1 MEENLS
7 VENNL
12 IEAPKRSQFL
22 TVLCV
27 LSFVMCGISFLSG
40 IWSIYQST
48 PETMQ
53 QNIEQVRTVNP
64 EMADRMEDQI
74 IEMQSNP
81 YSKVA
86 PYLSLVYTLLSFLG
100 VMMMWNLT
108 KKGFYIYAI
117 AEILPYTG
125 FILMGKNSLS
135 MMGPPG
141 SGGTMIAMA
150 VMVIMVVVDVIF
162 VALYAK
168 NLKDMVK

>member
-1 MEENLS
+1 MEENITL
-7 VENNL
+7 ENNFN
-12 IEAPKRSQFL
+12 EAPKRSQFL

-40 IWSIYQST
+40 IWSIYQSS
-48 PETMQ
+48 PEAMQ

-64 EMADRMEDQI
+64 EMADKMEDQI

>member
-1 MEENLS
+1 M
-7 VENNL
+7 
-12 IEAPKRSQFL
+12 
-22 TVLCV
+22 C
-27 LSFVMCGISFLSG
+27 LSFVMCGISFLSE
-40 IWSIYQST
+40 IWSIYQSS

-141 SGGTMIAMA
+141 SGGTMIYTHGSYG
-150 VMVIMVVVDVIF
+150 IYGSCRCYF
-162 VALYAK
+162 CSTYAR

>member
-7 VENNL
+7 LENNL

-22 TVLCV
+22 TILCV

-40 IWSIYQST
+40 IWSIYQSS

-53 QNIEQVRTVNP
+53 QNIEQVRAVNP

-162 VALYAK
+162 VALYAR

>member
-1 MEENLS
+1 MEENITL
-7 VENNL
+7 ENNL
-12 IEAPKRSQFL
+12 NETPKRSQFL

-40 IWSIYQST
+40 IWSIYQSS

-53 QNIEQVRTVNP
+53 QNIEQVRAVNP
-64 EMADRMEDQI
+64 EMADKMEDQI

-141 SGGTMIAMA
+141 SGGTMSAMA

>member
-1 MEENLS
+1 MEENITL
-7 VENNL
+7 ENNL
-12 IEAPKRSQFL
+12 NETPKRSQFL

-40 IWSIYQST
+40 IWSIYQSS

-53 QNIEQVRTVNP
+53 QNIEQVRAVNP
-64 EMADRMEDQI
+64 EMADKMEDQI

>member
-1 MEENLS
+1 MEENITL
-7 VENNL
+7 ENNL
-12 IEAPKRSQFL
+12 NETPKRSQFL

-40 IWSIYQST
+40 IWSIYQSS
-48 PETMQ
+48 PEAMQ
-53 QNIEQVRTVNP
+53 QNIEQVRAVNP
-64 EMADRMEDQI
+64 EMADKMEDQI